1 MRVIRIFIA
10 GMLLATLTGWGN
22 RDEELAWPHSGP
34 MPDNPV
40 KVKPLQYKSI
50 GQGNQSYRPIEPM
63 PWGDVNKRVMPKG
76 SGAGSGS
83 GSTAPV
89 GTPTPQV
96 QPGPPAAAK
105 P

>member
-76 SGAGSGS
+76 SGSGS

>member
-1 MRVIRIFIA
+1 MIRIFIA

-22 RDEELAWPHSGP
+22 QDEELAWPHSGP

>member
-1 MRVIRIFIA
+1 MIRIFIA
-10 GMLLATLTGWGN
+10 GMLLATLTGWGS

-50 GQGNQSYRPIEPM
+50 GQGNQSYRPIEPL

-76 SGAGSGS
+76 SGSGSESGS
-83 GSTAPV
+83 GTAPS
-89 GTPTPQV
+89 TK
-96 QPGPPAAAK
+96 K

>member
-10 GMLLATLTGWGN
+10 GMLLATLTGWSN
-22 RDEELAWPHSGP
+22 RDEEPAWPHSGP
-34 MPDNPV
+34 MPDDPV

-50 GQGNQSYRPIEPM
+50 SQGNQSYRPIEPM

-76 SGAGSGS
+76 SGSGSGS
-83 GSTAPV
+83 GSGTAPS
-89 GTPTPQV
+89 TK
-96 QPGPPAAAK
+96 K